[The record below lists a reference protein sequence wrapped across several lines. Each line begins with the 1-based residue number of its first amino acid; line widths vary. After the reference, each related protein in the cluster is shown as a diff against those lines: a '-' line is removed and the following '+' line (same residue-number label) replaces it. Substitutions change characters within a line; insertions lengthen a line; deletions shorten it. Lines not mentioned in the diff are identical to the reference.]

1 MVVIIYIVWK
11 SIDRVQVRLDI
22 MFLLDKY
29 IVLFIL
35 IVKAVKG
42 YYYTLVVEYRIMY

>member
-35 IVKAVKG
+35 IVKAVNG